1 MTLLLWCGPPKN
13 FGNDLALLLRSRQ
26 FQILSASFTPM
37 MISTPRCIRWS
48 CFALCLL
55 PVAAGAAADPAAQV
69 GQAAGEWLKT
79 RAETVRLQ
87 GEWASQRQLLES
99 TVKALEERAGTMED
113 KRDNLLAKT
122 ASIQTELATVGAK
135 NRATTTGLESTEAR
149 LKHLTE
155 QLQKLRPS
163 LPPRLSAALD
173 LPFLSLAEKEV
184 SLGERMQ
191 LAMTVLNR
199 CIQFNRAISCGEE
212 EVTPAGESGPKSLQ
226 VIYWGLS
233 HGYALDR
240 AAGRAWA
247 GSPGP
252 QGWHWEPLA
261 SAAPVARLI
270 DVYNDRA
277 EPEFV
282 MTPVKLGHVAAGG
295 STP

>member
-1 MTLLLWCGPPKN
+1 
-13 FGNDLALLLRSRQ
+13 
-26 FQILSASFTPM
+26 
-37 MISTPRCIRWS
+37 MIAYLPRCVRWL
-48 CFALCLL
+48 CFGLGLL
-55 PVAAGAAADPAAQV
+55 PVAAWAAADPAEQV
-69 GQAAGEWLKT
+69 GKAAGDWLKT

-87 GEWASQRQLLES
+87 SDWAAQRQLLES
-99 TVKALEERAGTMED
+99 TVKALEERAGTVED
-113 KRDNLLAKT
+113 KRDHLLAKT
-122 ASIQTELATVGAK
+122 AEIQTELATVGAK
-135 NRATTTGLESTEAR
+135 NRATSTGLEATEAR
-149 LKHLTE
+149 LKQLTE
-155 QLQKLRPS
+155 RLQKLRPS

-173 LPFLSLAEKEV
+173 LPFLSLAEPGV
-184 SLGERMQ
+184 PLGERMQ

-199 CIQFNRAISCGEE
+199 CIQFNRAIFCGEE
-212 EVTPAGESGPKSLQ
+212 ELAPAGEPTPKSLQ

-261 SAAPVARLI
+261 SAVPVAQLI
-270 DVYNDRA
+270 DVYNDKA

-282 MTPVKLGHVAAGG
+282 MTPVQVRHITGG